1 MVWLDDVLTQ
11 AVITAD
17 ALMNVLKVPAI
28 WKILRGFRKQC
39 RRVFRLY
46 AEPYVSDNSVRRMQ
60 AGSSGRLITYLS
72 VELISSA
79 GEAFSLEL
87 LVVAEYF
94 SPVFQFL

>member
-1 MVWLDDVLTQ
+1 
-11 AVITAD
+11 
-17 ALMNVLKVPAI
+17 
-28 WKILRGFRKQC
+28 
-39 RRVFRLY
+39 
-46 AEPYVSDNSVRRMQ
+46 
-60 AGSSGRLITYLS
+60 